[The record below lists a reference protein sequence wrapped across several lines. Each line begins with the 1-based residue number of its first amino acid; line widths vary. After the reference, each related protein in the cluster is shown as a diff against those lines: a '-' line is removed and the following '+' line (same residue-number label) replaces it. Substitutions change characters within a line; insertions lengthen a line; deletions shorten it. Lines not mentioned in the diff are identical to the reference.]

1 MAYPRTQ
8 EQQVNITHAQMGID
22 HPTREQLLEDLNRMK
37 LDLREKEGH
46 LRNLQSQNRTNL
58 ATKDQQIYSLQEQL
72 QTKLATKDQELKD
85 LTNGFRDDIVQK
97 NRELDDIRQMWKQ
110 AAKELGKYKAQA
122 KVVDQVID
130 PELTQKARQIQ
141 YNVRNFAYQHF
152 GGELNTGKGV
162 QGSLQFLQKHLQMPT
177 DFFEA
182 CINSPVKRP
191 MLIVAFLWGFLV
203 NDLFERFLWYGT
215 RVHQGMETLTD
226 ILSERS
232 QVASSLND
240 S

>member
-1 MAYPRTQ
+1 M
-8 EQQVNITHAQMGID
+8 
-22 HPTREQLLEDLNRMK
+22 
-37 LDLREKEGH
+37 
-46 LRNLQSQNRTNL
+46 
-58 ATKDQQIYSLQEQL
+58 
-72 QTKLATKDQELKD
+72 
-85 LTNGFRDDIVQK
+85 
-97 NRELDDIRQMWKQ
+97 
-110 AAKELGKYKAQA
+110 
-122 KVVDQVID
+122 VDQVTD

-152 GGELNTGKGV
+152 GGELNIGKGV
-162 QGSLQFLQKHLQMPT
+162 QVSWQYLQKQLQTPT

-191 MLIVAFLWGFLV
+191 MLIIAFLWGFLV